1 MAKTITYKVLQGIDY
16 PPNKRAE
23 AGDVVSDLPK
33 EAISWLIESGSVVRV
48 TGEEPV
54 VEPAAEPVE
63 EVVEEVVEALSID
76 EELDEVDSG
85 V

>member
-23 AGDVVSDLPK
+23 AGDLVSDLPK
-33 EAISWLIESGSVVRV
+33 EAIAWLIDAGSIVRV

-54 VEPAAEPVE
+54 EEAV
-63 EVVEEVVEALSID
+63 EVVVETLASDD
-76 EELDEVDSG
+76 ELNEVDSG
-85 V
+85 I

>member
-33 EAISWLIESGSVVRV
+33 EAISWLIEAGVIARTS
-48 TGEEPV
+48 GEEPV
-54 VEPAAEPVE
+54 AEPA
-63 EVVEEVVEALSID
+63 EVVVEALALD

-85 V
+85 I

>member
-33 EAISWLIESGSVVRV
+33 DSISWLIDAGAIVRV
-48 TGEEPV
+48 T
-54 VEPAAEPVE
+54 AEPSS
-63 EVVEEVVEALSID
+63 EEVVEAVIEALSND
-76 EELDEVDSG
+76 DDLNEVDSG
-85 V
+85 L